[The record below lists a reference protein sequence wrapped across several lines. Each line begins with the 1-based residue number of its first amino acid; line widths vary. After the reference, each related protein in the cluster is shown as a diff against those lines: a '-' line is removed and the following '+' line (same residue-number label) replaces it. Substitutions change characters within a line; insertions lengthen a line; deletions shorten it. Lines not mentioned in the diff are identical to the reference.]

1 MNKII
6 FDVIHGFI
14 EVDEIS
20 LKIID
25 TPEFQRLRNIKQL
38 GVVNLVFPSANHSR
52 FEHSIGVYHLAG
64 ELINNLMNNQPELKI
79 TPRECQLI
87 KIAGLCH
94 DLGHGP
100 FSHLLDNIILKNE
113 SSIYREH
120 ENRSCLILNYII
132 KKYQIEISNKE
143 LDFIFSIINPSN
155 YKNTTEKLFF
165 YEIVCNTRNGIDV
178 DKFDYLKRD
187 TFYLGLSYS
196 MDCSRIIKHVR
207 VIDNKIC
214 YLDKT
219 YNHILEMYEVRT
231 KLHSQI
237 YKHHAVIGFELMIAD
252 IIQNVEDIINIKDSI
267 NIPFNFCSLDDYIL
281 NMIDYLTIKIDSNEK
296 NEKNAKLIKSKNL
309 IHRLKSRKQ
318 YKLIKEANIKNQD
331 KSDSKESLIEYEY
344 NLGYHKNP
352 FDNIYFY
359 TKKNNNNY
367 FLLNKDFNNIFIK
380 KVSFYIKDF

>member
-6 FDVIHGFI
+6 YDVIHGFI
-14 EVDEIS
+14 EIDDIS

-52 FEHSIGVYHLAG
+52 FEHSIGVYYLAG

-79 TPRECQLI
+79 THRECLLI

-113 SSIYREH
+113 ESIYKDH

-132 KKYQIEISNKE
+132 KKYKIEISDEE
-143 LDFIFSIINPSN
+143 LGFIFSIINPSH
-155 YKNTTEKLFF
+155 YKNTTGKLFF
-165 YEIVCNTRNGIDV
+165 YEIICNTRNGIDV

-196 MDCSRIIKHVR
+196 MDCSRIIKYVR

-237 YKHHAVIGFELMIAD
+237 YKHHAVISFELMIAD
-252 IIQNVEDIINIKDSI
+252 IIKNVEDIIYIKESI
-267 NIPFNFCSLDDYIL
+267 NMPFHFCAFDDYLI
-281 NMIDYLTIKIDSNEK
+281 NMIACFNIEK
-296 NEKNAKLIKSKNL
+296 KNVDKSKCL
-309 IHRLKSRKQ
+309 INRLKLRKQ
-318 YKLIKEANIKNQD
+318 YKLIKENCTKKQNISDNQ
-331 KSDSKESLIEYEY
+331 ELIKYEY

-359 TKKNNNNY
+359 TKKDINNY
-367 FLLNKDFNNIFIK
+367 FLLNKDFNNIFLK
-380 KVSFYIKDF
+380 KTNFYLRDI

>member
-14 EVDEIS
+14 EIDEIS

-79 TPRECQLI
+79 TYRECLLI

-100 FSHLLDNIILKNE
+100 FSHLLDNIILKDVD
-113 SSIYREH
+113 SIYKDH

-132 KKYQIEISNKE
+132 KKYDIEISNEE
-143 LDFIFSIINPSN
+143 LGFIFSIINPSH
-155 YKNTTEKLFF
+155 YKNTTEKSFF
-165 YEIVCNTRNGIDV
+165 YEIICNTRNGIDV

-237 YKHHAVIGFELMIAD
+237 YKHHAVISFELMIAD
-252 IIQNVEDIINIKDSI
+252 IIKNVEDLLNIKKSI
-267 NIPFNFCSLDDYIL
+267 NMPSQFCAFDDYLI
-281 NMIDYLTIKIDSNEK
+281 NMIDFLNFNIESNDKKIIIE
-296 NEKNAKLIKSKNL
+296 KSKYL
-309 IHRLKSRKQ
+309 VHRLKSRKQ
-318 YKLIKEANIKNQD
+318 YKLVKEKYTKNQD
-331 KSDSKESLIEYEY
+331 ISNKDGLIIYEY
-344 NLGYHKNP
+344 DLGYHKNP

-359 TKKNNNNY
+359 TKKNINNY
-367 FLLNKDFNNIFIK
+367 FLLNNDFKNIYIK
-380 KVSFYIKDF
+380 KKKFYLKDIY